1 MLKRLTVLLVAAL
14 LLTGTAAVPSQAAG
28 YRPSTGPMFNNPYG
42 GVRAR
47 AAILDHIRAAVSHT
61 PKGATIR
68 LATYSFNRPSM
79 ANSLLAAHRRG
90 VNVQMVI
97 NDNVV
102 SKPTKRLQHRLG
114 SNIHQ
119 KSFVKICLRS
129 CRGGWGNQ
137 HAKFYLFSRTG
148 QAKNVIMV
156 GSANLT
162 GYGAH
167 AQWNDMYTFDNRG
180 DMMPAYVKIFGQM
193 AQDRDLAHPWYVSSE
208 HGVIS
213 QFGPHP
219 NTTQKNDP
227 IMRRL
232 RAVSC
237 KANAGYGSSGHT
249 LIRVAMYGWVGSR
262 GVYIATKMAALAGQ
276 GCRISIILS
285 HPGRKVVGILKRG
298 GVHTRSAD
306 FGIRKDCSYRH
317 YTHEK
322 WMALSGT
329 YAGKNF
335 AGVWT
340 GSQNWSPL
348 ADHND
353 EVTVQIPRYFNNYS
367 NHFNYVWTHHT
378 HAFLGTTTYCTS
390 GSEG

>member
-1 MLKRLTVLLVAAL
+1 MLKRLTVVAVAAAL
-14 LLTGTAAVPSQAAG
+14 LIGTAIVPSQAAR
-28 YRPSTGPMFNNPYG
+28 YRPPAGPMFNNPYG
-42 GVRAR
+42 RVSSR
-47 AAILDHIRAAVSHT
+47 AAILDHIRSAVNHT

-79 ANSLLAAHRRG
+79 ANALIAAHHRG

-102 SKPTKRLQHRLG
+102 AKPTKRLQSRLG
-114 SNIHQ
+114 SNIHK
-119 KSFVKICLRS
+119 KSFVKICARS

-137 HAKFYLFSRTG
+137 HAKFYLFSRSGT
-148 QAKNVIMV
+148 AKNVIMV

-167 AQWNDMYTFDNRG
+167 AQWNDLYTFDNRG

-193 AQDRDLAHPWYVSSE
+193 AQDKNLAHPWYVSTE
-208 HGVIS
+208 HGIVS
-213 QFGPHP
+213 QFSPHP
-219 NTTQKNDP
+219 NTTTKNDP

-237 KANAGYGSSGHT
+237 KAKRGYGSGGHT
-249 LIRVAMYGWVGSR
+249 VIRVAMYGWVGAR
-262 GVYIATKMAALAGQ
+262 GVYLATKMASLAKG
-276 GCRISIILS
+276 GCRVSVILS
-285 HPGRKVVGILKRG
+285 HAGRKIVGILKRG
-298 GVHTRSAD
+298 GVHARSAD
-306 FGIRKDCSYRH
+306 FGIRKDCSYRK

-329 YAGKNF
+329 YAGKGF

-353 EVTVQIPRYFNNYS
+353 EVTVQIPRYFHAYS
-367 NHFNYVWTHHT
+367 HHFDFEWTHHT
-378 HAFLGTTTYCTS
+378 HAFTGTTTYCTT
-390 GSEG
+390 GAEG